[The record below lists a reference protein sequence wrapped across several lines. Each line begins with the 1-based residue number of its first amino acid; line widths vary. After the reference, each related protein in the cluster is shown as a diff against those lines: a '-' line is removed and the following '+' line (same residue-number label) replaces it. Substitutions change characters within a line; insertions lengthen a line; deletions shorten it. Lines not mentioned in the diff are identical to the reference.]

1 MTKARFIYLL
11 LIASLFAYFLA
22 CVRIP
27 GLDGMS
33 DGGGF
38 LLDLGASSAT
48 RACVSQVA
56 NGGMTPSW
64 AHVSSAP
71 GAR

>member
-22 CVRIP
+22 CIRAP
-27 GLDGMS
+27 GLNGMS

-38 LLDLGASSAT
+38 
-48 RACVSQVA
+48 
-56 NGGMTPSW
+56 
-64 AHVSSAP
+64 HFF
-71 GAR
+71 